1 MYRPHSTASLH
12 RTRRLPFGQVMRH
25 ASGGWRELAG
35 VAHIKIDCYGRG
47 AAPHPPVRSGRP
59 QHVFCRDV
67 VEFCSAP
74 HWSRTGSSVGAAY
87 APTGS
92 CSIRPSIAT
101 GTDVSGLPKRI
112 AAQEGTGRKHIETGR
127 EVDESTGTGRHPA
140 AVFLQNP
147 ATRRTSVSAQGP
159 FQNYRHSAP
168 ARTWFE
174 DDNRVLPDGCIRRS
188 VSDRRVCARGAG
200 ADGPSVAAGPP
211 DRSRRCRT
219 W

>member
-1 MYRPHSTASLH
+1 MLLEAGGSSR
-12 RTRRLPFGQVMRH
+12 
-25 ASGGWRELAG
+25 GWRISRSIATVGALL
-35 VAHIKIDCYGRG
+35 HIPLFG
-47 AAPHPPVRSGRP
+47 AADPNTSFAVMWSS
-59 QHVFCRDV
+59 
-67 VEFCSAP
+67 SAP
-74 HWSRTGSSVGAAY
+74 PPIGAEPGALS
-87 APTGS
+87 ARRMPRQGS